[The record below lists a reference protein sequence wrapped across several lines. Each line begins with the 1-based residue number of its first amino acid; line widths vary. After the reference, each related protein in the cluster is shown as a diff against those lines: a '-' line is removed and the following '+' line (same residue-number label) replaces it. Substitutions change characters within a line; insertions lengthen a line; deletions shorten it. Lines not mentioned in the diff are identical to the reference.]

1 MQVIYQI
8 GEFVGLNIGRSPAY
22 YAVSGLNKFGYLKKL
37 VSLNTLESRMKKKIH
52 VNLSGK
58 MELYERA
65 KANYTLK
72 SIVTKRH
79 INETIIPSLF
89 DIYSAIFE
97 VEECDIFH
105 VWNNYGLLSLRKAKK
120 FGVKVVVE
128 RASSYIVYANRLL
141 EEEYSKWGVKYN
153 STPKISLYRQIKE
166 LLEADYIL
174 VPSEFARCSFLAYGF
189 PEKKI
194 VKIPFGVRLADS
206 QRERTSYENHI
217 LNQFKKEEKFRVLY
231 TGSLSLRKGVQ
242 YLLQAW
248 KELSLNNAELILTGH
263 VAPDFKDLFE
273 ALTKKISSIR
283 YLGHLPNR
291 EALFEL
297 FNYCSLYVFPSLEE
311 GLAMSMTEAL
321 AGGLPVIATFNS
333 GATELIRDGAEGFI
347 VPIRDVE
354 AIKKKIL
361 YLYENEEERRKM
373 ARNAKLRAK
382 EFTPEKYV
390 NNLVAFYERILEDK

>member
-231 TGSLSLRKGVQ
+231 T
-242 YLLQAW
+242 
-248 KELSLNNAELILTGH
+248 
-263 VAPDFKDLFE
+263 
-273 ALTKKISSIR
+273 
-283 YLGHLPNR
+283 
-291 EALFEL
+291 
-297 FNYCSLYVFPSLEE
+297 
-311 GLAMSMTEAL
+311 
-321 AGGLPVIATFNS
+321 
-333 GATELIRDGAEGFI
+333 
-347 VPIRDVE
+347 
-354 AIKKKIL
+354 
-361 YLYENEEERRKM
+361 
-373 ARNAKLRAK
+373 
-382 EFTPEKYV
+382 
-390 NNLVAFYERILEDK
+390 